1 LADSKPGVIDEGSSE
16 NLKTTAK
23 PEGSLPGHVAIVM
36 DGNGRWAKRRGLP
49 RVIGHQAGMKALER
63 TIDDA
68 KDLGIRYLSVYA
80 FSTENWKRARSEVQG
95 LMGLFR
101 YYLKGK
107 IQKMHQKGARVRF
120 VGQMSAFQ
128 DDILNMV
135 RFAEDL
141 TQSNTDID
149 VVFCV
154 NYGGRQEILDAV
166 SSLMRS
172 NYDGPVTEEVLRKH
186 IYAPDI
192 PDPDLLIRTGGEL
205 RISNFWLWEGAYSE
219 YYFSDVFWPDFNRAE
234 LERALLS
241 YAGRNRRYGLA

>member
-1 LADSKPGVIDEGSSE
+1 
-16 NLKTTAK
+16 
-23 PEGSLPGHVAIVM
+23 M
-36 DGNGRWAKRRGLP
+36 DGNGRWAKLKGLP

-63 TIDDA
+63 TIDNA

-107 IQKMHQKGARVRF
+107 IQRMHQKGARVRF
-120 VGQMSAFQ
+120 VGQMDVFQ

-141 TQSNTDID
+141 TRSNSVID

-166 SSLMRS
+166 SSLIRS
-172 NYDGPVTEEVLRKH
+172 NHDGPVTEEALRKH

-219 YYFSDVFWPDFNRAE
+219 YYFSDVFWPDFDRAE

-241 YAGRNRRYGLA
+241 YAGRNRRYGFA